1 MVTTIQ
7 ISEELKKEL
16 SKKKFSDRETYE
28 NIIWDL
34 LEDTMELNE
43 KTKKEI
49 GVRYPQF
56 CQRCGRCVDVC
67 PFHAPELKEVAPGL
81 TAADVQSVTE
91 PEFKIRP
98 DLKEMQL

>member
-43 KTKKEI
+43 KTKKELEEARI
-49 GVRYPQF
+49 ELSEGKISTL
-56 CQRCGRCVDVC
+56 
-67 PFHAPELKEVAPGL
+67 AKIKKELKI
-81 TAADVQSVTE
+81 
-91 PEFKIRP
+91 K
-98 DLKEMQL
+98 

>member
-28 NIIWDL
+28 GIIWDL
-34 LEDTMELNE
+34 LEDTIELSE

-49 GVRYPQF
+49 EESRAEIKAGKVLTLTQIKK
-56 CQRCGRCVDVC
+56 
-67 PFHAPELKEVAPGL
+67 ELKI
-81 TAADVQSVTE
+81 
-91 PEFKIRP
+91 K
-98 DLKEMQL
+98 